1 MTAYNIFWQLLT
13 SFDNFWQLST
23 VYHSLSQ
30 LKTNDSSW
38 QPSSLSSSQELRSAC
53 FSETR
58 PLLGHFLKKSVFCP
72 LEMSNTC
79 KNFQNPKIDQ
89 KMAKYETP
97 PLFFTWNFFY
107 QNDSEWP
114 KMDFKHNFKKCNIL
128 SAGPPPPPDVTF
140 VTIFFFFLMKASLT
154 HQDKNWWWSDSDIIR
169 T

>member
-1 MTAYNIFWQLLT
+1 MYF
-13 SFDNFWQLST
+13 
-23 VYHSLSQ
+23 
-30 LKTNDSSW
+30 
-38 QPSSLSSSQELRSAC
+38 

-128 SAGPPPPPDVTF
+128 SAGPH
-140 VTIFFFFLMKASLT
+140 FLQAKLNPNSEFMSLSTASLVFSKLYLWRESVRISEVVHPFQSAST
-154 HQDKNWWWSDSDIIR
+154 TQQLKLLDWKFNFLAFVISYHNFGFIPIFEMSSR
-169 T
+169 